1 MFSSNKCWKGQPIY
15 ENVGDCD
22 IMESDR
28 EEEDLDESVE
38 GKEWE
43 LLGELWL
50 PWSHLLDHLPTYQLL
65 QLMHLKNSFS
75 F

>member
-1 MFSSNKCWKGQPIY
+1 
-15 ENVGDCD
+15 
-22 IMESDR
+22 MESDR